1 MIRALGQLD
10 DLALDGA
17 WWRSDGNERVEATK
31 PPENPSASMG
41 FDEGL
46 RFLAKDVD
54 PLLGRDAKHTC
65 YGTLHYKPT
74 GALRLKLLGASD
86 RVFDND
92 AGRYVVHGFDAKG
105 ESCTVLDCFS
115 GPSTFNTKRG
125 FSIVEVVGHMLV
137 RGAHI
142 TSLTELRFRRA
153 ELRITGLREFLTREL
168 PTSAGELGLG
178 VTGAEPVGD
187 RVVELPEATLTLTI
201 TQTKKPGQQKLVY
214 ERKARVR
221 VELNR
226 PASYTHWHD
235 RWAQPLVD
243 LLRFATREA
252 AGIESFVA
260 VFRDGEGDGEDGE
273 GWPTG
278 LERRDVELIRPQ
290 SALLYDSPHH
300 GHRRML
306 LSAGALGGD
315 LDAVLSRWWT
325 LSAKLGR
332 VASLLFSVLQSRGYA
347 DAQLVTLSSV
357 AEAYHRVLGGPPPLT
372 DARHAALVRGML
384 AIPQTDEERRVYQG
398 ALRFANGYSQ
408 RERIQRLISRAG
420 RVVPEFG
427 RKGGRLADRIV
438 DTRNDLVHL
447 SSEGERPLQ
456 GSKLVEASALLVL
469 ALQANLLLDLGI
481 GTEHARTLISESY
494 GQQTTW
500 QRLRRRGHAWP
511 KGA

>member
-1 MIRALGQLD
+1 MTKALGQVD
-10 DLALDGA
+10 DFALDGA
-17 WWRSDGNERVEATK
+17 WWRSDGNERVEVTK
-31 PPENPSASMG
+31 PPDNPPASMG
-41 FDEGL
+41 LDEGL

-54 PLLGRDAKHTC
+54 PLLGRDAERTC
-65 YGTLHYKPT
+65 YGTLHYKST

-92 AGRYVVHGFDAKG
+92 AGSYVVHGFDAKG
-105 ESCTVLDCFS
+105 EPCTVLDCFS
-115 GPSTFNTKRG
+115 GPSSFNMKRG
-125 FSIVEVVGHMLV
+125 FSIVEVVGNMLV

-142 TSLTELRFRRA
+142 TSLDELCFRRA

-168 PTSAGELGLG
+168 PTSAGGQG
-178 VTGAEPVGD
+178 RGITGDEAVGD
-187 RVVELPEATLTLTI
+187 RVVRLPQGDVTFTV
-201 TQTKKPGQQKLVY
+201 TQTRKPGEHKLLY

-221 VELNR
+221 IELHH
-226 PASYTHWHD
+226 PEGYTHWHD
-235 RWAQPLVD
+235 RWTQPLVD

-252 AGIESFVA
+252 AAIESFVA
-260 VFRDGEGDGEDGE
+260 VFRDAEGNDEDDE
-273 GWPTG
+273 GWPTV
-278 LERRDVELIRPQ
+278 LERRDVELIQPQ
-290 SALLYDSPHH
+290 SALLSDSPHH
-300 GHRRML
+300 GYRRML
-306 LSAGALGGD
+306 LSAGALGDD
-315 LDAVLSRWWT
+315 LDSVLSRWWT
-325 LSAKLGR
+325 LGAKLGR

-372 DARHAALVRGML
+372 DARHAALVQEML
-384 AIPQTDEERRVYQG
+384 AIPETDEERCVYRG
-398 ALRFANGYSQ
+398 ALRFANGYPQ

-420 RVVPEFG
+420 GVVPEFE
-427 RKGGRLADRIV
+427 RKGGRLANRIV

-456 GSKLVEASALLVL
+456 GSDLVEASALLVL

-481 GTEHARTLISESY
+481 ETEHARALISESY